1 MLLFFQQVSGTPS
14 GKCLIYIALFLD
26 ILLETTSIFFDCNSQ
41 KTLKNALCVIKNEII
56 AC

>member
-26 ILLETTSIFFDCNSQ
+26 IFLETTSILFDCNSQ
-41 KTLKNALCVIKNEII
+41 KTLKMHFVLLKMK
-56 AC
+56 